1 MGLRDYGSPVITAQH
16 TGGAPVCPAYR
27 VLLPSS
33 ASPLFWNPG
42 KPQELERTPSF
53 EAKEA
58 EAIME
63 FCEYLDLQNMCAEI
77 SFS

>member
-1 MGLRDYGSPVITAQH
+1 MPSIQST
-16 TGGAPVCPAYR
+16 
-27 VLLPSS
+27 PSS